1 MSAPMIEKA
10 LTSTLGYLPEI
21 ETLTQDGDL
30 IVGSGITPD
39 EETLDD
45 PGTQIG
51 FVIDPTRRAM
61 IIRIGDRDPHIV
73 HPIDGPDQMTLRMA
87 VRITDQLEWSDIRD
101 HGEEQAIELL
111 FGGQPEANGKLSF
124 DSIEI
129 KQLREMALIELQ
141 ASSSDRAAT
150 ARLAREMRRK
160 DGWVPKS
167 FRDAVFEIGVGSSTA
182 PGPDSM
188 GYEIVNMESWSV
200 LLNDFPWA
208 RVALEIGKRED
219 AKGRAMVDELVEGDI
234 AVVHGSWDRTLPD
247 IVSVDRQGTIRRI
260 SYDGLASHLP
270 DTRGPSLG
278 Y

>member
-1 MSAPMIEKA
+1 MSATLIEKA

-30 IVGSGITPD
+30 IVGMVITPD
-39 EETLDD
+39 GETLDD

-51 FVIDPTRRAM
+51 FVIDPARRAM
-61 IIRIGDRDPHIV
+61 IIRIDDRDPHIV

-87 VRITDQLEWSDIRD
+87 VRITDHLEWSDIRD
-101 HGEEQAIELL
+101 HGEEQAMELL
-111 FGGQPEANGKLSF
+111 FGGQPAADGQLSF
-124 DSIEI
+124 DGLEI

-141 ASSSDRAAT
+141 ASSRDRSAT
-150 ARLAREMRRK
+150 ARLAREMRKER
-160 DGWVPKS
+160 GWVPSS
-167 FRDAVFEIGVGSSTA
+167 FRDAVFEIGVGSSTS

-188 GYEIVNMESWSV
+188 GYEIVHMESWPV
-200 LLNDFPWA
+200 LLHDFPWA

-219 AKGRAMVDELVEGDI
+219 AKGRAMVDELVEDDI
-234 AVVHGSWDRTLPD
+234 AVVHGSWDSGLPD

-270 DTRGPSLG
+270 HTSAPGPSL
-278 Y
+278 